1 MAGAR
6 KKISLPL
13 ALSLIRVGS
22 LSVSLAAPI
31 LLLLPRVEE
40 RREDLWCS
48 AKARPAVLVDVG
60 VPSSPLFPLS
70 SPLWFRL
77 PPRVPYV
84 VRVLILFAVIK
95 VHGLCVTALRR

>member
-1 MAGAR
+1 MAGAC
-6 KKISLPL
+6 KKTSLPL
-13 ALSLIRVGS
+13 ALSLNRVGS
-22 LSVSLAAPI
+22 LPVSSAAPI
-31 LLLLPRVEE
+31 LLLPRVEE